1 MKKRLDYIDMVK
13 GIGILGIVVMH
24 AGVVPE
30 RAVAWLSSFVTPL
43 FFLVAG
49 MLIGCTGE
57 RERAGKEVVLR
68 KGRALLVPF
77 WCFSLLYILRDVA
90 RMAAGV
96 SSMEELKMEGVAM
109 VTLWGTSVLWFLPAL
124 FLSEVLFVF
133 LLKILGTVRAC
144 VIAPFLTIVSFVC
157 NGMLVEREVFFQSG
171 MPAYAVFC
179 AARTILRSVY
189 ALPYVCAGYVLF
201 QGGRNIWERERQFS
215 LWQTAGGIML
225 FVLGILI
232 HMINGIFDF
241 RTLSFG
247 DMPVLAYLSASL
259 SFLGVTLVC
268 RNCKPVKPLLYFG
281 KNSLIIM
288 ATHIDFYFLY
298 LALNVAYRVDH
309 WIPRW
314 NRAFFFV
321 NVVGMILILEVAC
334 IELINRYLPFLTG
347 KRKDSH
353 SRKNLL

>member
-1 MKKRLDYIDMVK
+1 
-13 GIGILGIVVMH
+13 
-24 AGVVPE
+24 
-30 RAVAWLSSFVTPL
+30 
-43 FFLVAG
+43 
-49 MLIGCTGE
+49 
-57 RERAGKEVVLR
+57 
-68 KGRALLVPF
+68 
-77 WCFSLLYILRDVA
+77 
-90 RMAAGV
+90 
-96 SSMEELKMEGVAM
+96 
-109 VTLWGTSVLWFLPAL
+109 
-124 FLSEVLFVF
+124 
-133 LLKILGTVRAC
+133 
-144 VIAPFLTIVSFVC
+144 
-157 NGMLVEREVFFQSG
+157 
-171 MPAYAVFC
+171 
-179 AARTILRSVY
+179 
-189 ALPYVCAGYVLF
+189 
-201 QGGRNIWERERQFS
+201 
-215 LWQTAGGIML
+215 ML

-259 SFLGVTLVC
+259 SFLGVTHVC